1 MPPAIAGGIRFL
13 SDLRH
18 IRDILPATSTDTIRD
33 TITQPL
39 PTMMRRDFLS
49 RLTPSPTPVRTQERK
64 PQKHIAPLSVQAGLE
79 PYTELLTES
88 TAAHLLRRTGFG
100 ASRVQIEALVGTS
113 ASDAVQ
119 NIITEATDMPLPN
132 EPVWAN
138 EAPPNPNTMPDEFQ
152 QYLQDN
158 NEWALE
164 YRYEWMQL
172 LYEGGLREKLTLFW
186 HDHFVTNISAYVL
199 APFSVQYLTTL
210 RTHVLGDFKQFVYDI
225 GIDPGMLVYL
235 NGTDNESGAPN
246 ENYARELLELF
257 TMGQTRNDGSV
268 NYTQDDIEEI
278 ARALTGWKTDFFGLT
293 SIFNPFPG
301 TFHDD
306 TSKTFFGQTGTFG
319 YQDVIDIIFAERA
332 DATAEYICRK
342 LYQEFVYPGADET
355 IVAELAQIFKDA
367 NFQLSPVVSAILSSA
382 HFFDSQVI
390 GARIKTPIELIT
402 GLLIETGSEL
412 PEGMFEL
419 AGRISFFLEQVL
431 LNPPSVEGWQTHHP
445 WISTTSFPIRWLTP
459 DFLLTGGTGLDLL
472 DFIGLAEQL
481 YDPQSPLAAFYL
493 PLALAEHYIAVPIDE
508 LDLQPIDGGFAGDL
522 VNNPIPPEIENG
534 PEHVKTLAKAF
545 LAGSPW
551 YEWYLYQENANLR
564 IFAFLRYLLQT
575 PEYQLT

>member
-1 MPPAIAGGIRFL
+1 
-13 SDLRH
+13 
-18 IRDILPATSTDTIRD
+18 
-33 TITQPL
+33 
-39 PTMMRRDFLS
+39 MMRRDFLS
-49 RLTPSPTPVRTQERK
+49 RLNPSPPQPARAERQPVEK
-64 PQKHIAPLSVQAGLE
+64 IAPLNVQAGLD
-79 PYTELLTES
+79 PYTDLLTEK

-100 ASRVQIEALVGTS
+100 ASRPQIEALVGMT
-113 ASDAVQ
+113 ATAAVTD
-119 NIITEATDMPLPN
+119 IISNAVNLPLPAD
-132 EPVWAN
+132 PVWAN
-138 EAPPNPNTMPDEFQ
+138 EAPPNPNTMPDEFE
-152 QYLQDN
+152 QYIQDN
-158 NEWALE
+158 NEWSVE
-164 YRYEWMQL
+164 YRYDWMQQF
-172 LYEGGLREKLTLFW
+172 YESGLREKLTLFW

-199 APFSVQYLTTL
+199 SPFAVQYLTTL
-210 RTHVLGDFKQFVYDI
+210 RTHALGDFKQFVYDI

-257 TMGQTRNDGSV
+257 TMGQNRNDGTI

-293 SIFNPFPG
+293 SVFNPFPG
-301 TFHDD
+301 LFHDT
-306 TSKTFFGQTGTFG
+306 TSKTFFGQTGNFG
-319 YQDVIDIIFAERA
+319 YQDVVDIIFDQRA

-342 LYQEFVYPGADET
+342 LYQEFVYPRADEV

-367 NFQLSPVVSAILSSA
+367 DFQIEPVVAAILCSS
-382 HFFDSQVI
+382 HFFDTEVI

-402 GLLIETGSEL
+402 GLLLETGSEL

-419 AGRISFFLEQVL
+419 AGRIAFFLEQVP

-459 DFLLTGGTGLDLL
+459 DFLLTSGTGIDLL

-481 YDPQSPLAAFYL
+481 YDSQSPLAAFYL
-493 PLALAEHYIAVPIDE
+493 PLALAEHYIPVPISE
-508 LDLQPIDGGFAGDL
+508 LDLQSVDGGFAGDL

-534 PEHVKTLAKAF
+534 PEYVKTLAKAF

-551 YEWYLYQENANLR
+551 YEWFLYQENANLR
-564 IFAFLRYLLQT
+564 IFAYLRYLLQT
-575 PEYQLT
+575 PEFQLT